1 MEILLGASRQT
12 CSSIMSFNDVLT
24 VSQLTAQIKN
34 LIESNYASIVVR
46 GEISNFTHHSSGH
59 MYFTLKDSHS
69 ELRAVMFKGSNNG
82 LTFSP
87 KNGLDVIAKGKLSVY
102 EARGQYQII
111 LNHMEPAGIGALY
124 QAFEETKKRLQ
135 AEGMFSDERKLSL
148 PKFPTSV
155 GIVTSKTG
163 AALQD
168 MLIIFKRRA
177 PQVKIVIRSAL
188 VQGDDAALDVASGI
202 ADLSTIDDIDLIIIG
217 RGGGSFED
225 LWPFNDEA
233 LAREIVKCKKPI
245 ISAVGHET
253 DLTISDM
260 VADLRAPTPSAAAE
274 IAIKNIFEIS
284 QNIDDQTK
292 RIQNIVESKI
302 ASYWQTL
309 DNLVERHNLQK
320 PINVFKRHLEK
331 IENFDKNLKII
342 MNKIFLLK
350 ESKLQSLSNSLEALS
365 PNNTL
370 KRGYSIAFN
379 KKNQIITHP
388 ESIASNESFK
398 VKMAD
403 GEMAAVKK

>member
-1 MEILLGASRQT
+1 
-12 CSSIMSFNDVLT
+12 MSFNDVLT

-370 KRGYSIAFN
+370 KRGYSIAFD

>member
-1 MEILLGASRQT
+1 
-12 CSSIMSFNDVLT
+12 MSFNDVLT

-34 LIESNYASIVVR
+34 LIESNYASIIVR

-59 MYFTLKDSHS
+59 MYFTLKDTHS

-177 PQVKIVIRSAL
+177 PQVRIVIRSAL

>member
-1 MEILLGASRQT
+1 
-12 CSSIMSFNDVLT
+12 MSFNDVLT

-177 PQVKIVIRSAL
+177 PQVRIVIRSAL

-370 KRGYSIAFN
+370 KRGYSIAFD

>member
-1 MEILLGASRQT
+1 
-12 CSSIMSFNDVLT
+12 MSFNDVLT

-135 AEGMFSDERKLSL
+135 AEGMFSNERKLSL

-177 PQVKIVIRSAL
+177 PQVRIVIRSAL
-188 VQGDDAALDVASGI
+188 VQGDDASLDVASGI

-225 LWPFNDEA
+225 LWPFNDES

-398 VKMAD
+398 LKMAD

>member
-1 MEILLGASRQT
+1 
-12 CSSIMSFNDVLT
+12 MSFNDVLT

-177 PQVKIVIRSAL
+177 PQVRIVIRSAL
-188 VQGDDAALDVASGI
+188 VQGDDASLDVASGI
-202 ADLSTIDDIDLIIIG
+202 ADLSTIEDIDLIIIG

-292 RIQNIVESKI
+292 RIQNIIESKI

>member
-1 MEILLGASRQT
+1 
-12 CSSIMSFNDVLT
+12 MSFNDVLT

-135 AEGMFSDERKLSL
+135 TEGMFSDERKSSL

>member
-1 MEILLGASRQT
+1 
-12 CSSIMSFNDVLT
+12 MSFNDVLT

-34 LIESNYASIVVR
+34 LIESNYASIIVR

-59 MYFTLKDSHS
+59 MYFTLKDTHS

-177 PQVKIVIRSAL
+177 PQVRIVIRSAL

-398 VKMAD
+398 LKMAD

>member
-1 MEILLGASRQT
+1 
-12 CSSIMSFNDVLT
+12 MSFNDVLT

-135 AEGMFSDERKLSL
+135 AEGLFSNERKLSL

>member
-1 MEILLGASRQT
+1 
-12 CSSIMSFNDVLT
+12 MSFNDVLT

-177 PQVKIVIRSAL
+177 PQVRIVIRSAL
-188 VQGDDAALDVASGI
+188 VQGDDASLDVASGI

-292 RIQNIVESKI
+292 RIQSILLSKI

-370 KRGYSIAFN
+370 KRGYSIAFD

-398 VKMAD
+398 LKMAD

>member
-1 MEILLGASRQT
+1 
-12 CSSIMSFNDVLT
+12 MSFNDVLT

-225 LWPFNDEA
+225 LWPFNDEV

>member
-1 MEILLGASRQT
+1 
-12 CSSIMSFNDVLT
+12 MSFNDVLT

-292 RIQNIVESKI
+292 RIQNIIESKI

>member
-1 MEILLGASRQT
+1 
-12 CSSIMSFNDVLT
+12 MSFNDVLT

-34 LIESNYASIVVR
+34 LIESNYASIIVR

-111 LNHMEPAGIGALY
+111 LNHMELAGIGALY

-292 RIQNIVESKI
+292 RIQNIIESKI